1 MISSY
6 NTIPAKHFVQV
17 LAANVDNENMSDE
30 AFRELVR
37 NTVSQVEGGQ
47 GTQFNPNEFRPGVR
61 VYRAVENTPE

>member
-37 NTVSQVEGGQ
+37 NTVSQVEGGTMEKIHSFQ
-47 GTQFNPNEFRPGVR
+47 PGVR
-61 VYRAVENTPE
+61 VYKEVSDTAE